1 MGHLKMARGMM
12 ARRMMGRRL
21 VRHWAAPAIVLL
33 PICVA
38 GPAMAGERGPVCREP
53 SVVDEMT
60 REIRDHNYYSLV
72 NPRLVTE
79 TPTAQANLV
88 RCQVCVQSAPYDTIR
103 FGDQPIRQCL
113 EHPFDVQILSN
124 GFVVRDL
131 K

>member
-1 MGHLKMARGMM
+1 MM
-12 ARRMMGRRL
+12 
-21 VRHWAAPAIVLL
+21 RHRAAPLMVLL
-33 PICVA
+33 PICA
-38 GPAMAGERGPVCREP
+38 TGPAIAGERGPVCREP

-60 REIRDHNYYSLV
+60 REIRDHNYYSRV

-79 TPTAQANLV
+79 TPTAAANLV

-113 EHPFDVQILSN
+113 YHGFDVQILSN

>member
-1 MGHLKMARGMM
+1 MRP
-12 ARRMMGRRL
+12 
-21 VRHWAAPAIVLL
+21 WAEAVMFLLPVCVTEPAI
-33 PICVA
+33 
-38 GPAMAGERGPVCREP
+38 AGERGPVCREP

-60 REIRDHNYYSLV
+60 REIRDHDYYSRV

-79 TPTAQANLV
+79 TPTADANLV

-113 EHPFDVQILSN
+113 EHGFDVQILQN
-124 GFVVRDL
+124 GFIVHDL